1 MLPLAECLT
10 IFLGTILGLVQGCFG
25 GLSKLIPIGL
35 MGVKM
40 SKAFNQVYGPFLGFP
55 GTCLR
60 IIIGLGEACAG
71 IGIMLGVW
79 GDAFAAFDE
88 ELSNLVRA
96 LCIVAGS
103 ALMVVGFVAGMMHY
117 YVDAAPCT
125 PPTILGC
132 ISLVF
137 TLLRVFAVEPRS
149 WDAQWLATWL
159 TSLVMVVAVF
169 AMFVNHFYGQHESLV
184 REANEEL
191 NTL

>member
-1 MLPLAECLT
+1 MEAIMDPTALAEYLS

-25 GLSKLIPIGL
+25 GLSKIIPIGL

-103 ALMVVGFVAGMMHY
+103 ALMVVGFVGGMMHY

-137 TLLRVFAVEPRS
+137 TLLRVFAVRNGVQRP
-149 WDAQWLATWL
+149 AQ
-159 TSLVMVVAVF
+159 F
-169 AMFVNHFYGQHESLV
+169 AKAHLFGAHCDEKDRRNWFRQTNL
-184 REANEEL
+184 
-191 NTL
+191 